1 MATRKISDLTL
12 LTSGNVS
19 SSDTLLLLDNSDP
32 TDQNKRTAI
41 GSIFKAV
48 PSGTYTSP
56 GVQFEGKTSTGV
68 FSTTQGQV
76 GLAMGDARLNL
87 QKVGTTLNI
96 QARDSADTNLDF
108 TISAQ
113 GTGKIR
119 LGSVLAINDLNFVIP
134 NSSDETKEAR
144 FSSVSIPAGVSHTY
158 VLPSNGAA
166 NATDTLVTLTATQ
179 TLSNKTI
186 ASPVFTGAV
195 TVSDISIGGNTT
207 IGDEA
212 SDSLTVNAASIF
224 ASSVTLSNSLIANS
238 GATIT
243 GDIALTGNLDVGDSD
258 YLKLG
263 ADDDLLIYHLETG
276 SGGNYIAGANNMG
289 IVISAEKVE
298 LLNQGH
304 TSYFFKGEAA
314 GSIVYHNNDARVTTT
329 ATGISIGG
337 AIDAVTSITSSG
349 NIAVATDKFTLDS
362 TNGNAVFGG
371 NITGGG
377 NITATSGTNFEFGS
391 VNGGATNVGVGR
403 TASTYNLEVE
413 GTIYATGSTITAG
426 NGSAGKFILQKGAA
440 GIGLHFTDNTGTDQ
454 AVLDSGGNFGLG
466 KSPSYKFDVSG
477 NSNIDGDLAITTTNP
492 AAGTGGKITARE
504 IILTDPITST
514 TSTLN
519 AQTSGGVSRARVYF
533 QSFN

>member
-119 LGSVLAINDLNFVIP
+119 LGSILAINDLNFVIP

-144 FSSVSIPAGVSHTY
+144 FSSASIPAGVSHTY

-349 NIAVATDKFTLDS
+349 NIAVLLISLLWIVLMATQYSEETLQVAVTLPQQVERTSSSVQS
-362 TNGNAVFGG
+362 T
-371 NITGGG
+371 
-377 NITATSGTNFEFGS
+377 
-391 VNGGATNVGVGR
+391 
-403 TASTYNLEVE
+403 VE
-413 GTIYATGSTITAG
+413 
-426 NGSAGKFILQKGAA
+426 LPM
-440 GIGLHFTDNTGTDQ
+440 L
-454 AVLDSGGNFGLG
+454 VLVVQH
-466 KSPSYKFDVSG
+466 PH
-477 NSNIDGDLAITTTNP
+477 
-492 AAGTGGKITARE
+492 
-504 IILTDPITST
+504 II
-514 TSTLN
+514 
-519 AQTSGGVSRARVYF
+519 
-533 QSFN
+533 

>member
-119 LGSVLAINDLNFVIP
+119 LGSILAINDLNFVIP

-144 FSSVSIPAGVSHTY
+144 FSSASIPTGVSHTY

-186 ASPVFTGAV
+186 ASPVFTGSV
-195 TVSDISIGGNTT
+195 TVSDISISGNTT

-212 SDSLTVNAASIF
+212 SDSLTVNSASIF

-243 GDIALTGNLDVGDSD
+243 GDVALN
-258 YLKLG
+258 
-263 ADDDLLIYHLETG
+263 DDLTLIDDKKIVLGSDGDFQIKYASSSDLASIGTSAAQMTLYGSSSITLQSAGGSKYIDANGTNTIIYHD
-276 SGGNYIAGANNMG
+276 NA
-289 IVISAEKVE
+289 
-298 LLNQGH
+298 
-304 TSYFFKGEAA
+304 
-314 GSIVYHNNDARVTTT
+314 ARVTTS